1 MEEIEVQRIREVLKQ
16 SANVQ
21 IDAYTSGWRTLE
33 ISCPNGLSLKEY
45 ADMLER
51 EPDELRKLVRRLLVS
66 TTGFFRDREHWE
78 ELLEVV
84 LYRRREPFPID
95 VLSIGCARGQEPYT
109 LLMTALE
116 RGEPR
121 LGRIIAADISRTNL
135 EVARKGLYG
144 MPELREVPETCLER
158 WFTRTPVGWQIAE
171 TLRNRVQFIHY
182 NILNEPPAGW
192 NGGFGLVMMR
202 NVIIHMKLEYQQIAL
217 VNAVRMLAP
226 EGILF
231 LGASEILPKPENYG
245 VHRIGHCLYSRGQ
258 NQDEKGDLR
267 DLRDLPF
274 TRV

>member
-1 MEEIEVQRIREVLKQ
+1 MKRFREILKQ

-51 EPDELRKLVRRLLVS
+51 EPGELKRLARRLLVS
-66 TTGFFRDREHWE
+66 TTDFFRDREYWE

-84 LYRRREPFPID
+84 LYGGRGLFPVD

-109 LLMTALE
+109 LLMTVLE
-116 RGEPR
+116 RGEPQ

-135 EVARKGLYG
+135 EIARKGLYG
-144 MPELREVPETCLER
+144 THELREVPEIYRER
-158 WFTRTPVGWQIAE
+158 WFTRTPAGWQIAE

-182 NILNEPPAGW
+182 DILSEPPAGW
-192 NGGFGLVMMR
+192 NDRFGLVMMR
-202 NVIIHMKLEYQQIAL
+202 NVIIHMKPEYQQIAL

-245 VHRIGHCLYSRGQ
+245 VHHVGRCLYSRGQ
-258 NQDEKGDLR
+258 NQNESGA
-267 DLRDLPF
+267 LRDLPF